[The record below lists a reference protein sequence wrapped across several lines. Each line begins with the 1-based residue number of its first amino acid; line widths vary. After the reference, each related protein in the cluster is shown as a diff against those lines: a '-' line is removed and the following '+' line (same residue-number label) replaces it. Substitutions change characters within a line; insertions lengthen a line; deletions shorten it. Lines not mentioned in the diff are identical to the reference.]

1 MSEVMKNA
9 VQELHIRRIKAK
21 EMGGE
26 EKIGEQHKA
35 GKLSVR
41 ERIDLLFDPGT
52 FYEIGIHATHNSNL
66 PEMRD
71 KYTPA
76 DGIVTGYGK
85 VNGRMVAVAAYDFT
99 VMGGSIGYVNE
110 MKASRIREVAL
121 KQKIPLIW
129 LLDSAGAR
137 VHEIAGTQF
146 AQSGQLFREQSVM
159 SGVVPQVAAV
169 MGQCAAGTAYI
180 PALADFVPMVK
191 GIGCMAL
198 AGPPLVKAVI
208 GEDISMED
216 LGGSKIHCNVS
227 GVGDLEVENDEVCIQ
242 TIKDYLGFFPA
253 NCEQQPPV
261 NEAKENPMDVNAL
274 LEVIPDDSKRPYDM
288 HVIIKHI
295 VDEGK
300 IFEIKPNFAKNIIV
314 GLVRIGGFPVGI
326 IANQPKVMA
335 GVLTSD
341 ASDKAS
347 RFINLCDAFN
357 IPLLFL
363 QDVPGFMVGSKVEK
377 EGIIRHGAKM
387 LYSVSN
393 ATVPKFTV
401 IVRKAYGAGYYVMC
415 GKGYE
420 PDLIVAWP
428 SAEISLMGPEGAV
441 NIGFRKQIESSENP
455 DETRKKLVESFKARI
470 NPYMAAAN
478 AFIDDIIDPRETR
491 EVLIK
496 SLELSWGKK
505 VIRPYRKHG
514 VMPV

>member
-1 MSEVMKNA
+1 MGEFMKNEVEKLA
-9 VQELHIRRIKAK
+9 HRIAKAK
-21 EMGGE
+21 EMGGI
-26 EKIGEQHKA
+26 EKVEEQHKT

-41 ERIDLLFDPGT
+41 ERIDLLFDPDT
-52 FYEIGIHATHNSNL
+52 FEELGIQATHNSTL
-66 PEMRD
+66 PEMKD

-76 DGIVTGYGK
+76 DGVVTGYGK

-110 MKASRIREVAL
+110 KKVSRIRELVL
-121 KQKIPLIW
+121 RHKIPIVW

-137 VHEIAGTQF
+137 VHEIAGSQF
-146 AQSGQLFREQSVM
+146 AESGRLFMEQSIL

-191 GIGCMAL
+191 GTSSMAL
-198 AGPPLVKAVI
+198 AGPPLVKSVI
-208 GEDISMED
+208 GEDITMEE
-216 LGGSKIHCNVS
+216 LGGSKIHCNIS
-227 GVGDLEVENDEVCIQ
+227 GVGDLEVENDEACIKV
-242 TIKDYLGFFPA
+242 IKDYLSFFPG
-253 NCEQQPPV
+253 NCEENCPV
-261 NEAKENPMDVNAL
+261 MESRENPLDSDAL
-274 LEVIPDDSKRPYDM
+274 LDVIPDDSKRPYDM
-288 HVIIKHI
+288 HLVIKHI

-300 IFEIKPNFAKNIIV
+300 LLEIKPNFAKNIIV
-314 GLVRIGGFPVGI
+314 GFARIGGFPVGI

-341 ASDKAS
+341 ASDKAT

-363 QDVPGFMVGSKVEK
+363 VDVPGFMVGSKVEK

-401 IVRKAYGAGYYVMC
+401 VIRKAYGAGYYVMC

-428 SAEISLMGPEGAV
+428 TAEISLMGPEGAV

-455 DETRKKLVESFKARI
+455 EETRKKLIENFRSRI
-470 NPYMAAAN
+470 SVYMAAGN
-478 AFIDDIIDPRETR
+478 ALIDDIIDPRETR
-491 EVLIK
+491 NVLIK
-496 SLELSWGKK
+496 SLEMTRGKK
-505 VIRPYRKHG
+505 VERPYRKHG
-514 VMPV
+514 IMPV